1 MLAGLTAGSVAAV
14 IAVLVSLPLRSPS
27 DTLLNSASV
36 ALACLLS
43 GLAAGVV
50 WLAVGRSG
58 RPTAY
63 FLAAWTVLFLPA
75 AMAAVLFGRS
85 QLDHFVAFAVP
96 LAAIVY
102 AVTGAVTV
110 FIPRYFPQLRWWQ
123 AGAAV
128 VVAVVVGIGLVNQA
142 DQESG
147 RLELPPPGSQAVPV
161 EAPVSAETGTIQATP
176 GERQQVTY
184 AGSIPIYQPR

>member
-36 ALACLLS
+36 ALACLLA
-43 GLAAGVV
+43 GLAAGLL
-50 WLAVGRSG
+50 WLAAGRTPRS
-58 RPTAY
+58 TVY
-63 FLAAWTVLFLPA
+63 FLAAWTVLFVPA
-75 AMAAVLFGRS
+75 AIAVVLFGRS
-85 QLDHFVAFAVP
+85 QLDHFVGFAAP

-102 AVTGAVTV
+102 VVTGALTV
-110 FIPRYFPQLRWWQ
+110 AIPRCLPRLRWWQ
-123 AGAAV
+123 AGIA
-128 VVAVVVGIGLVNQA
+128 VAVALVIGVGLVNQT

-161 EAPVSAETGTIQATP
+161 EPSVSPETRAI
-176 GERQQVTY
+176 
-184 AGSIPIYQPR
+184 